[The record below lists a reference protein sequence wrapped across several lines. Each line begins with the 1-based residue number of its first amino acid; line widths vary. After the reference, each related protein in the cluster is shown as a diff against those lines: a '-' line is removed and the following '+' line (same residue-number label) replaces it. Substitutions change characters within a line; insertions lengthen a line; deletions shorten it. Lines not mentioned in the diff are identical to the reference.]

1 MLWLIL
7 KLGFIYII
15 IIIIFEPPPFPH
27 YLVLQHKNEQALDVS
42 LDLLL
47 LLRHFF
53 EYPLERQVFLC
64 GVSRP
69 PVDDRDSLDDRV
81 GSRPVFLEEPR
92 HALDVAVDVAHGPH
106 HHYRR
111 ARPFFERPTLL
122 LRMPIITIIAAVVIV
137 IVVII
142 IMAADEAVI
151 IIMTAHH
158 AVIIIVAVTIIIIGT
173 MRRK

>member
-1 MLWLIL
+1 MPRLIL

-53 EYPLERQVFLC
+53 ENPVERQVFLC

-81 GSRPVFLEEPR
+81 GCRPVFLEEPR

-106 HHYRR
+106 HC